1 MNKKNNMYVVIAV
14 LIIIVIAISVIAVGK
29 NKRYANEAVKSASDI
44 QIEQAV
50 KSDTTT
56 AINTS
61 IDNIKVEDT
70 SDADLKAIDDEL
82 KNL

>member
-1 MNKKNNMYVVIAV
+1 M
-14 LIIIVIAISVIAVGK
+14 
-29 NKRYANEAVKSASDI
+29 

-50 KSDTTT
+50 NEDSIQSINN
-56 AINTS
+56 AIES
-61 IDNIKVEDT
+61 IKVEDT

>member
-1 MNKKNNMYVVIAV
+1 MTKKNNIY
-14 LIIIVIAISVIAVGK
+14 IVIAILVIIVIVISVIAINK
-29 NKRYANEAVKSASDI
+29 NKKYAKEVVQSASDI
-44 QIEQAV
+44 QIEQAA

-56 AINTS
+56 SINNS

-70 SDADLKAIDDEL
+70 SDADLKTVDDQL